1 MNLLIK
7 DLIFLEFLL
16 EFLYVQ
22 KDNQYKRKNT
32 WFNGTFFASNICRS
46 QNFRSKNQTRRIFK
60 AALLFAAIFGFTAM
74 SEKLARLSKKG
85 PEEVNRMINRF
96 FDQLIEII
104 YKWTET
110 KLAKLRI
117 EMHISLTNGTKYFQE
132 LRNNFFIIG
141 KTYLLQIQE

>member
-7 DLIFLEFLL
+7 DLIFPEFLL

-22 KDNQYKRKNT
+22 KDTQDKRKNT
-32 WFNGTFFASNICRS
+32 WFSRTFKS
-46 QNFRSKNQTRRIFK
+46 
-60 AALLFAAIFGFTAM
+60 ALLFAAIFGFTAM

-85 PEEVNRMINRF
+85 SEEVNRIINRF

-117 EMHISLTNGTKYFQE
+117 KMYISLTNGTKYLQE
-132 LRNNFFIIG
+132 LRNNFFVIG